1 MSIKCTPTKIPE
13 VVVVEPLIF
22 SDDRGYFLELYH
34 QAKFKD
40 AGVFQE
46 FVQDNFSRSTKNT
59 LRGLHYQ
66 KRKPQAKLV
75 TALCGLIF
83 DVAVDL
89 RPQSP
94 TFGNWVGEL
103 LSGENKRQMYIPAG
117 FAHGFCV
124 LSENAEV
131 FYKCS
136 DFYDPTDERGIRW
149 SDPILQI
156 AWPVQSPIV
165 SPKDRKLP
173 FLQEVF

>member
-13 VVVVEPLIF
+13 VIVVEPLIF

-34 QAKFKD
+34 RAKFKN

-46 FVQDNFSRSTKNT
+46 FVQDNFSSSTKNT

-66 KRKPQAKLV
+66 EKNPQAKLV
-75 TALCGLIF
+75 TALSGLIF

-103 LSGENKRQMYIPAG
+103 LSGENKRQLYIPAG

-131 FYKCS
+131 FYKCG
-136 DFYDPTDERGIRW
+136 DFYDPADERGIRW
-149 SDPILQI
+149 SDPSLKI

-165 SPKDRKLP
+165 SPKDRELP
-173 FLQEVF
+173 FLKEVF